1 MTNPKSIKYLSL
13 LLVFICNSFT
23 EGMGQVNGNA
33 SKEENYLLRVKAYAD
48 EMITRGR
55 DRYGEI
61 SSPLFAS
68 ALDRK
73 SMEIANVDVF
83 GSIDGIRETDR
94 SLGGSNPLWEIG
106 LYEILYE
113 LTTITGDPKYAD
125 EADRAIGYF
134 FDHCQ
139 SETTGL
145 LAWGE
150 HLFWDFKT
158 EKCGFVAKDY
168 HEANVWPFWDKSYQ
182 LSPEASWRFAM
193 GEWDHQIQNKST
205 GDFSRH
211 ATYSAHGPEK
221 GSDFPRYAG
230 QMIERWAI
238 ALGRKENLNRP
249 RREELLEAIE
259 VLVRRME
266 ENSQQTATGY
276 LPALRRADY
285 VWPTSNL
292 ELARCLFEA
301 AEHLNE
307 PLKQR
312 VLDLA
317 LKQDTD
323 FLAAAHQILSGG
335 GFAVTLHSE
344 TGAPRNRSMNKPYTQ
359 TWATGYGYGTHAG
372 TANLLYQRYE
382 QVLPNYS
389 KIADQYKSMIIAA
402 ADQYLKASPDLSVSQ
417 NPDAFADVIQL
428 MNTLFQLT
436 GNKAYKERADF
447 FAQMGIRLFLDENSP
462 LPKATSKHQH
472 YETITG
478 GPTFMQ
484 RLLALY
490 TLNLD

>member
-1 MTNPKSIKYLSL
+1 MINSKPIAYLSFF
-13 LLVFICNSFT
+13 LVFTATFCIEGKGQGIGNSS
-23 EGMGQVNGNA
+23 N
-33 SKEENYLLRVKAYAD
+33 KENYLIRVQAYAD
-48 EMITRGR
+48 EMIAHGR

-68 ALDRK
+68 ALDRET
-73 SMEIANVDVF
+73 MEIANVDVF

-94 SLGGSNPLWEIG
+94 SLRGSNPLWEIG

-113 LTTITGDPKYAD
+113 LTSITKDPKYAD
-125 EADRAIGYF
+125 EADRTIAFF
-134 FDHCQ
+134 FDNCQ
-139 SETTGL
+139 SENTGL
-145 LAWGE
+145 MAWGE

-158 EKCGFVAKDY
+158 EKCGFISKDY
-168 HEANVWPFWDKSYQ
+168 HEAKAWPFWDKSYQ
-182 LSPEASWRFAM
+182 MSPEASWQFAI

-211 ATYSAHGPEK
+211 ASYLDHGPQK

-238 ALGRKENLNRP
+238 ALSRKENLYRP
-249 RREELLEAIE
+249 RREELMEAIE

-266 ENSQQTATGY
+266 ENSKLTAIGY
-276 LPALRRADY
+276 LPALRGADY

-323 FLAAAHQILSGG
+323 FLAADHLILNEG

-344 TGAPRNRSMNKPYTQ
+344 TGAPRDRSMNKPYTQ

-372 TANLLYQRYE
+372 TANLLHKRYK
-382 QVLPNYS
+382 QVLPNYP
-389 KIADQYKSMIIAA
+389 KIANQYKSMIIAA
-402 ADQYLKASPDLSVSQ
+402 ADQYLKASPDWSNAQ
-417 NPDAFADVIQL
+417 NPDAFAAVIQL
-428 MNTLFQLT
+428 MITSYQLT

-447 FAQMGIRLFLDENSP
+447 FAQMGIALFLDENSA
-462 LPKATSKHQH
+462 LPKATSKHEH

-478 GPTFMQ
+478 GPAFMH
-484 RLLALY
+484 RLLKLDAL
-490 TLNLD
+490 NAN